1 MRIIKPAAAVII
13 FLAIMSLIGDFKS
26 TDAKSHE
33 KEVYLY
39 DGRENLQCLYYDER
53 DFVNIKNFE
62 VRDVKGSIRGCILP
76 HHLIAADLIHEVFQN
91 VGSQYET
98 VVLIGP
104 DHESINKGKVFTTLK
119 DWQTPMGIL
128 ETDTEITGGL
138 LKDSFILTDDEKLTK
153 EHSAS
158 GMIPYIKYYMNDVK
172 VVTLVLTK
180 QVKSRDMNKLIE
192 NLYESVDAEKTL
204 FIAAVDFSH
213 YLNLENA
220 ERMDSIT
227 MKAIEDRDIR
237 KIMSFTNDNLDSP
250 PSIAALLKM
259 MNKLNAADT
268 YLLNHSNSELVSKIK
283 TNETTSYLTYLFCG
297 D

>member
-13 FLAIMSLIGDFKS
+13 FLAVMSLIGDFKS

-33 KEVYLY
+33 KDVYLY
-39 DGRENLQCLYYDER
+39 EGKENLQCLYYDER

-62 VRDVKGSIRGCILP
+62 VKDVKGSIRGCILP

-91 VGSQYET
+91 AGSQYET

-128 ETDTEITGGL
+128 ETDTKITGGL
-138 LKDSFILTDDEKLTK
+138 LKDSFVLTDDEKLTK

-158 GMIPYIKYYMNDVK
+158 GIIPYIKYYMGDVK

-180 QVKSRDMNKLIE
+180 QVKSEDMDKLIE
-192 NLYESVDAEKTL
+192 NLYESIDAGKTL

-227 MKAIEDRDIR
+227 MKAIEDRDIK